1 MIEDEGLCN
10 LLVSQLNIQP
20 GCKGAVLSNHPLVV
34 DLDGTLIHTD
44 MLHESAL
51 RVLRDNPFYLLFI
64 PYWLSQGKAVLKLN
78 LSNRTD
84 FDPSSLPY
92 NNDLLYWLK
101 QQRAQGRKLIL
112 CTASDHS
119 IAIAI
124 SEYLGIFD
132 EVMASD
138 GKTNLAGKHKAKAL
152 EQRFGHA
159 CFDYAGNSRADLA
172 VWQCA
177 RQAVVVNASAK
188 VTQKAEDFCAV
199 ERVFPPPS
207 VSFLAWRRMLRIHQW
222 MKNLLL
228 FVPLLAAHQITNTDA
243 WLVLIMAFFSFS
255 LCASSVYIVNDLLDL
270 ESDRQ
275 HPRKCNRPFAAGLVP
290 ASVGAALAPLL
301 LLGSLALAQ
310 HVGGRFLSWLLFY
323 FVLTCAYSWGLK
335 RLMLMDCLT
344 LAILYTLRIV
354 AGAAA
359 ISMGLSFW
367 LLAFSVFLF
376 LSLAFVKRYAE
387 LEIQLLSGKQK
398 THGRGYYT
406 SDAPLLQTMG
416 MASGYAAVLVLA
428 FYLNSDAVIKLYQ
441 TPEVIWGAVPII
453 LFWISWMWIKAHR
466 GEMHDDPLVFAVKDK
481 ASLLAGIAFAAVLA
495 MGAAGWPW

>member
-1 MIEDEGLCN
+1 MNGY
-10 LLVSQLNIQP
+10 
-20 GCKGAVLSNHPLVV
+20 PLVV
-34 DLDGTLIHTD
+34 DLDGTLIRTD

-51 RVLRDNPFYLLFI
+51 RVLRDHPFYLLFI
-64 PYWLSQGKAVLKLN
+64 PYWLSQGKAVLKRN
-78 LSNRTD
+78 LSNRTG

-92 NNDLLYWLK
+92 NHDLLDWLK
-101 QQRAQGRKLIL
+101 QQQTQGRKLIL
-112 CTASDHS
+112 CTASDHA
-119 IAIAI
+119 IALAI

-132 EVMASD
+132 EIMASD
-138 GKTNLAGKHKAKAL
+138 GTTNLAGTHKAEAL

-159 CFDYAGNSRADLA
+159 GFDYAGNSRADLA
-172 VWQCA
+172 VWQRA

-188 VTQKAEDFCAV
+188 VTRQAEDFCEV
-199 ERVFPPPS
+199 ERVFPP
-207 VSFLAWRRMLRIHQW
+207 LAVGFSACRKMLRIHQW
-222 MKNLLL
+222 MKNCLL

-243 WLVLIMAFFSFS
+243 WLALIMAFFSFS

-275 HPRKCNRPFAAGLVP
+275 HPRKCMRPFASGLIP
-290 ASVGAALAPLL
+290 ASVGVALAPVLL
-301 LLGSLALAQ
+301 LSSLALAL
-310 HVGGRFLSWLLFY
+310 HVGSHFLSWLLFY
-323 FVLTCAYSWGLK
+323 FVLTCAYSGGLK
-335 RLMLMDCLT
+335 RLMLVDCLI
-344 LAILYTLRIV
+344 LAMLYTLRIV

-387 LEIQLLSGKQK
+387 LEVQLLSGKQK

-416 MASGYAAVLVLA
+416 MASGYAAILVLA
-428 FYLNSDAVIKLYQ
+428 FYLNSEDVTKLYK
-441 TPEVIWGAVPII
+441 TPELVWGAVPIM
-453 LFWISWMWIKAHR
+453 LFWISWMWMKAHR

-481 ASLLAGIAFAAVLA
+481 ASLLAGVAFAAVLA